1 MFDLR
6 KFIDDLNNMV
16 EDGATTENLKIY
28 VIATLQLAII
38 KGEIIIPIKEEKEE
52 DNNEET

>member
-16 EDGATTENLKIY
+16 ENGATTENLKIY

>member
-1 MFDLR
+1 MFNLR

>member
-16 EDGATTENLKIY
+16 ENGATTENLKIY

-38 KGEIIIPIKEEKEE
+38 KGEIIIPLKEEKEE